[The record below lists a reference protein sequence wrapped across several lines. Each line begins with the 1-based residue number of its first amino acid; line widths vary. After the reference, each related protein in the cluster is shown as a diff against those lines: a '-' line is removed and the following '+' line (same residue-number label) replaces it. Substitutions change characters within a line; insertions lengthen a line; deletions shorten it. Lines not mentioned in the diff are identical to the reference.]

1 MTTKTAK
8 ANYIQAVTN
17 YNALSE
23 SFQTREA
30 RRENRPAIAAA
41 YDAKVKAEYNLVDMG
56 FEKLEGILGK
66 NMNTTLEA
74 ILSDADSRENIAIL
88 TLKYI

>member
-1 MTTKTAK
+1 MTTNTAK
-8 ANYIQAVTN
+8 ANYIQAVAN

-41 YDAKVKAEYNLVDMG
+41 YDAKVKAEYDLVDMG

-66 NMNTTLEA
+66 NMNTTLEV
-74 ILSDADSRENIAIL
+74 ILADTESRESIALL